1 MQSFNRLSDIDEI
14 PDYSQLPEELFFNI
28 SQYYGTRLPGLTQR
42 YILDEIRTL
51 DVDYNTVSGRA
62 EQLGLTNLLR
72 YICTPFN
79 VNQAISVTNLKYG
92 NIPGIRERA
101 YIPDMIGG
109 HSLKLSVIHQF
120 KLYLNLIHH

>member
-1 MQSFNRLSDIDEI
+1 MQSLNRLSDIDEI

-28 SQYYGTRLPGLTQR
+28 SEYYGTRLPGLTQR
-42 YILDEIRTL
+42 YILDEIRLL
-51 DVDYNTVSGRA
+51 DVDYNTISGRA

-79 VNQAISVTNLKYG
+79 INQAISVTNLKYG
-92 NIPGIRERA
+92 NIPESERT

-109 HSLKLSVIHQF
+109 HSLKLLVIHQL